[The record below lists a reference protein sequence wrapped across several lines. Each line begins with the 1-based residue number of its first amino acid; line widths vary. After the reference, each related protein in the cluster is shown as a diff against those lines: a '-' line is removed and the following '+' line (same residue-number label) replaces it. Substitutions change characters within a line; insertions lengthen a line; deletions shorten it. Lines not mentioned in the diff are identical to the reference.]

1 MNDWLRI
8 LEALKDGKF
17 PDYDYGLTLRFI
29 VGGCQI
35 PIGKKF
41 ETEDAALEATRLMY
55 EEMKSFNKAGFVV
68 TSNKCD
74 KVNGPVMDLSECKWS
89 ESCILE
95 SFDEI
100 WGRYGQEIIDGNYH
114 INPAEL
120 KILEKIFGV

>member
-1 MNDWLRI
+1 
-8 LEALKDGKF
+8 
-17 PDYDYGLTLRFI
+17 
-29 VGGCQI
+29 
-35 PIGKKF
+35 
-41 ETEDAALEATRLMY
+41 
-55 EEMKSFNKAGFVV
+55 
-68 TSNKCD
+68 
-74 KVNGPVMDLSECKWS
+74 MDLSECKWS